1 MVLRASG
8 ILCIRLGIAVKI
20 RPFSNGTKGIRDSL
34 FGFLSY
40 QLLTFW
46 DQVMYFLRGYLPL
59 HYHYHYHY
67 PPFWVFQ
74 GFLRTV
80 ECCFSCRLANL
91 KLYNYIKTFC
101 FWGITIGFGGDIV
114 IHYYYSLISY
124 TIPIY
129 IYICLQ
135 VLILEIFTVFSFLVS
150 HHCEQSPLLL
160 TFTTWILDQI

>member
-8 ILCIRLGIAVKI
+8 INCLEFYLTNYWLVRPNDVIFVKGFFYLCTALSLTLTLSPILG
-20 RPFSNGTKGIRDSL
+20 FL
-34 FGFLSY
+34 FGGF
-40 QLLTFW
+40 FW
-46 DQVMYFLRGYLPL
+46 
-59 HYHYHYHY
+59 
-67 PPFWVFQ
+67 
-74 GFLRTV
+74 TV

-101 FWGITIGFGGDIV
+101 FWGITIGFGGEIV
-114 IHYYYSLISY
+114 IHYYYSLINY

-150 HHCEQSPLLL
+150 HHCETEPSIVNFHNLNSWSLRVFL
-160 TFTTWILDQI
+160 VVS

>member
-8 ILCIRLGIAVKI
+8 ILCLDFYLTNYWLFETKWCIFSEGVYLYTSLHCTIPHFGVFLGG
-20 RPFSNGTKGIRDSL
+20 FWEL
-34 FGFLSY
+34 FY
-40 QLLTFW
+40 W
-46 DQVMYFLRGYLPL
+46 
-59 HYHYHYHY
+59 
-67 PPFWVFQ
+67 
-74 GFLRTV
+74 
-80 ECCFSCRLANL
+80 CFSCRLANL
-91 KLYNYIKTFC
+91 KLYNYIKTFW
-101 FWGITIGFGGDIV
+101 FWGITIVFGGEIV

-160 TFTTWILDQI
+160 TFTTWIPDH

>member
-1 MVLRASG
+1 M
-8 ILCIRLGIAVKI
+8 GIAVKI
-20 RPFSNGTKGIRDSL
+20 QPFSNGTKGIRYSL
-34 FGFLSY
+34 LGILSY

-46 DQVMYFLRGYLPL
+46 DQVMYFLRGCFPL
-59 HYHYHYHY
+59 HFHFHLHCTF
-67 PPFWVFQ
+67 PHFGFFGV
-74 GFLRTV
+74 FLRTV
-80 ECCFSCRLANL
+80 DWCFSCRLANL
-91 KLYNYIKTFC
+91 KLYKYIIS
-101 FWGITIGFGGDIV
+101 FWFWAITIVFGGEIV
-114 IHYYYSLISY
+114 IHYYYSLINY

>member
-8 ILCIRLGIAVKI
+8 INCLEFYLTNYWLFETKWCI
-20 RPFSNGTKGIRDSL
+20 FSEGVYLYTYTYTYTALSPTFK
-34 FGFLSY
+34 GFL
-40 QLLTFW
+40 LLLL
-46 DQVMYFLRGYLPL
+46 FLLG
-59 HYHYHYHY
+59 
-67 PPFWVFQ
+67 
-74 GFLRTV
+74 GFLELVFR
-80 ECCFSCRLANL
+80 CLSCRLANL
-91 KLYNYIKTFC
+91 KLYNYIKTFW
-101 FWGITIGFGGDIV
+101 FWGITIVFGGEIV

-160 TFTTWILDQI
+160 TFTTWIPDH

>member
-8 ILCIRLGIAVKI
+8 INCLEFYLTNYWPFETKWCI
-20 RPFSNGTKGIRDSL
+20 FSEGGYLYTTL
-34 FGFLSY
+34 HYTVPHFGFSSSSS
-40 QLLTFW
+40 F
-46 DQVMYFLRGYLPL
+46 FIG
-59 HYHYHYHY
+59 
-67 PPFWVFQ
+67 
-74 GFLRTV
+74 GFFRTV

-101 FWGITIGFGGDIV
+101 FWGITIGFGGEIV
-114 IHYYYSLISY
+114 IHYYYSLINY

-160 TFTTWILDQI
+160 TFTTWILDH

>member
-1 MVLRASG
+1 MK
-8 ILCIRLGIAVKI
+8 IL
-20 RPFSNGTKGIRDSL
+20 PFSNGTKGVRDSL
-34 FGFLSY
+34 LGILSY

-46 DQVMYFLRGYLPL
+46 DQVMYFLRGCLPL
-59 HYHYHYHY
+59 HFTSLHCTVPH
-67 PPFWVFQ
+67 FGFSSSSSSSSSFFLGGVFLELV
-74 GFLRTV
+74 FR
-80 ECCFSCRLANL
+80 CFSCWLANL
-91 KLYNYIKTFC
+91 KLYNYIKTFW
-101 FWGITIGFGGDIV
+101 FWGITIVFGGEIV
-114 IHYYYSLISY
+114 IHYYYSLINY

>member
-8 ILCIRLGIAVKI
+8 ILCLDFYLTNYWLFETKWCIFSEGIYLYTI
-20 RPFSNGTKGIRDSL
+20 TITITIPH
-34 FGFLSY
+34 FGFS
-40 QLLTFW
+40 FW
-46 DQVMYFLRGYLPL
+46 
-59 HYHYHYHY
+59 
-67 PPFWVFQ
+67 
-74 GFLRTV
+74 GFLELVFR
-80 ECCFSCRLANL
+80 CFSCWLANL
-91 KLYNYIKTFC
+91 KLYNYIKTFW
-101 FWGITIGFGGDIV
+101 FWGITIVFGGEIV

-160 TFTTWILDQI
+160 TFTTWIPDH